1 MKKLELTPITFNKRL
16 DAMSQEVEVPVQ
28 TNSLLDAVEVAHQ
41 LERFLENADSPNAFT
56 QLPQRDPVEE
66 KAIETPFVSSALQQP
81 SPQLQVTKPMNQSS
95 QSYVSLSPA
104 NDDLEEDDFEE
115 EEFTEITVNDI
126 TETSQH
132 DEVDELSSRE
142 VESVKEHEE
151 PRVANEATSSSLA
164 SLASLASLPMITQE
178 GEMLGQL
185 ESLKQL
191 IGYDIIKVT
200 DKFIMVK
207 EKSEPTIEYYREH
220 EDEALDVI
228 LNYSDSMVPSYLP
241 FNLKQVM
248 DADEKKE
255 STRLSTYNTI
265 LLSRDIM
272 RVFQSMN
279 YRKSL
284 RAVPD
289 VLDASL
295 KKSHDALIRHDRIA
309 SDHILTSGALSSYK
323 VSYIPFLVENVANDS
338 KIHQLAYT
346 ITRKFLSSLDITY
359 MSDVLNQGLQYVM
372 CYVTPRSGRTP
383 NESSFDVTVYMLR
396 S

>member
-66 KAIETPFVSSALQQP
+66 TAIETPFVSSALQQS

-104 NDDLEEDDFEE
+104 NDDVEEDFDDEE

-126 TETSQH
+126 TETSQQ

-142 VESVKEHEE
+142 VEPVKEQEA
-151 PRVANEATSSSLA
+151 PRVANEASSSSLA
-164 SLASLASLPMITQE
+164 SLPLITQE

-220 EDEALDVI
+220 EDEALDAI

-383 NESSFDVTVYMLR
+383 KESSVDVTVYMLR

>member
-81 SPQLQVTKPMNQSS
+81 SPQLQVTKPMTQSS

-104 NDDLEEDDFEE
+104 NDDVEEDFDDEE

-126 TETSQH
+126 TETGRR

-151 PRVANEATSSSLA
+151 PHVANGASSS
-164 SLASLASLPMITQE
+164 SLASLPMITQE

-220 EDEALDVI
+220 EDEALDLI

-284 RAVPD
+284 RAAPD

-323 VSYIPFLVENVANDS
+323 VSYIPFLVENVASDS

>member
-56 QLPQRDPVEE
+56 QTLQRDPVEE
-66 KAIETPFVSSALQQP
+66 KAIETPFVSSALQQQ
-81 SPQLQVTKPMNQSS
+81 SPQLQVTKPATQSS

-104 NDDLEEDDFEE
+104 SDELEEDDFEE
-115 EEFTEITVNDI
+115 EEFTEISVNDI
-126 TETSQH
+126 TEQPQQ
-132 DEVDELSSRE
+132 EVESSTVRE
-142 VESVKEHEE
+142 VEPAKEQEE
-151 PRVANEATSSSLA
+151 LKMTNSATSSSLA
-164 SLASLASLPMITQE
+164 SLPLITQE
-178 GEMLGQL
+178 GEMLGEL

-191 IGYDIIKVT
+191 VGYDIIKVT

-220 EDEALDVI
+220 EDEALDLI
-228 LNYSDSMVPSYLP
+228 IKYGDSMVPSYLP

-248 DADEKKE
+248 DADEKKD

-323 VSYIPFLVENVANDS
+323 VSYIPFLIENVANDS
-338 KIHQLAYT
+338 KIHQLAYA

-372 CYVTPRSGRTP
+372 CYVTPRSGRNP

>member
-81 SPQLQVTKPMNQSS
+81 SPQLQVTKPMTQSS

-104 NDDLEEDDFEE
+104 NNDVEEDFDDEE

-126 TETSQH
+126 TETSQQ
-132 DEVDELSSRE
+132 DEDESSNSRE
-142 VESVKEHEE
+142 VESVEEHEE
-151 PRVANEATSSSLA
+151 PRAANEATSS
-164 SLASLASLPMITQE
+164 SLASLPMITQE

-185 ESLKQL
+185 ASLKQL

-289 VLDASL
+289 VLDDSL

-309 SDHILTSGALSSYK
+309 SDHILTSGALASYK

>member
-41 LERFLENADSPNAFT
+41 LERFLENADSPNTFT

-81 SPQLQVTKPMNQSS
+81 SPQLQVAKPMNQSS

-104 NDDLEEDDFEE
+104 NDDVEEDFDDEE

-126 TETSQH
+126 TETSQQ
-132 DEVDELSSRE
+132 DEDESSNSRE
-142 VESVKEHEE
+142 VEPVKEHEE
-151 PRVANEATSSSLA
+151 PRAANEATSS
-164 SLASLASLPMITQE
+164 SLASLPMITQE

-185 ESLKQL
+185 ASLKQL

-255 STRLSTYNTI
+255 STRISTYNTI

>member
-81 SPQLQVTKPMNQSS
+81 SPQLQVTKPMTQSS

-104 NDDLEEDDFEE
+104 NDDVEEDFDDEE
-115 EEFTEITVNDI
+115 EEFTEISITDI
-126 TETSQH
+126 VEPTQRRE
-132 DEVDELSSRE
+132 EVDESSSRE
-142 VESVKEHEE
+142 VEPVKEQEAPH
-151 PRVANEATSSSLA
+151 VANEARSS
-164 SLASLASLPMITQE
+164 SLASLPMITQE

-220 EDEALDVI
+220 EDEALDLI
-228 LNYSDSMVPSYLP
+228 IKYSDSMVPSYLP

-323 VSYIPFLVENVANDS
+323 VSYIPFLVENVANNS

-346 ITRKFLSSLDITY
+346 ITREFLSSLDITY

>member
-16 DAMSQEVEVPVQ
+16 DAMSQEVEAPVQ

-41 LERFLENADSPNAFT
+41 LERFLENADSPNAFA

-104 NDDLEEDDFEE
+104 NDDVEEDFDDEE

-126 TETSQH
+126 TETNQH

-142 VESVKEHEE
+142 VEPVKEQEA
-151 PRVANEATSSSLA
+151 PRVANGTSSS
-164 SLASLASLPMITQE
+164 SLTSLSLITQE

-309 SDHILTSGALSSYK
+309 SDHILTSGVLSSYK

-372 CYVTPRSGRTP
+372 CYVTPRSGRTS

>member
-16 DAMSQEVEVPVQ
+16 DAMSQEVEVLVQ

-66 KAIETPFVSSALQQP
+66 TAIETPFVSSALQQS

-104 NDDLEEDDFEE
+104 NDDVEEDFDDEE

-126 TETSQH
+126 TETSQQ

-142 VESVKEHEE
+142 VEPVKEHEE
-151 PRVANEATSSSLA
+151 PRAANEATSS
-164 SLASLASLPMITQE
+164 SLASLPMITQE

-185 ESLKQL
+185 ASLKQL

>member
-81 SPQLQVTKPMNQSS
+81 SPQLQVTKPMTQSS

-104 NDDLEEDDFEE
+104 NDDVEEDFDDEE

-126 TETSQH
+126 TETSQQ
-132 DEVDELSSRE
+132 DEDESSNSRE
-142 VESVKEHEE
+142 VESVEEHEE
-151 PRVANEATSSSLA
+151 PRAANEATSS
-164 SLASLASLPMITQE
+164 SLASLPMITQE

-185 ESLKQL
+185 ASLKQL

-284 RAVPD
+284 RVVPD

>member
-66 KAIETPFVSSALQQP
+66 KAIETPFVSSALQRP
-81 SPQLQVTKPMNQSS
+81 SPQLQVTKPMTQSS

-104 NDDLEEDDFEE
+104 NDDVEEDFDDEE

-126 TETSQH
+126 TETNQH

-142 VESVKEHEE
+142 VEPVKEQEA
-151 PRVANEATSSSLA
+151 PRVANDTSSS
-164 SLASLASLPMITQE
+164 SLTSLPLITQE

-191 IGYDIIKVT
+191 VGYDIIKVT

-309 SDHILTSGALSSYK
+309 SDHILTSGALASYK

>member
-81 SPQLQVTKPMNQSS
+81 SPQLQVTKPMTQSS

-104 NDDLEEDDFEE
+104 NDDVEEDFDDEE

-126 TETSQH
+126 TETSQQ
-132 DEVDELSSRE
+132 DEDESSNSRE
-142 VESVKEHEE
+142 VESVEEHEE
-151 PRVANEATSSSLA
+151 PRAANEATSS
-164 SLASLASLPMITQE
+164 SLASLPMITQE

-185 ESLKQL
+185 ASLKQL

-383 NESSFDVTVYMLR
+383 SESSFDVTVYMLR

>member
-16 DAMSQEVEVPVQ
+16 DVMSQEVEVPVQ

-56 QLPQRDPVEE
+56 QTSQQDPVEQ
-66 KAIETPFVSSALQQP
+66 KAIETPFVSSALTQD
-81 SPQLQVTKPMNQSS
+81 SPQLQVAKPLNQQN
-95 QSYVSLSPA
+95 QSYVSLSPTVD
-104 NDDLEEDDFEE
+104 NFEE
-115 EEFTEITVNDI
+115 EDFDDEEEDFTEITVSDI
-126 TETSQH
+126 TGGNQQKEIDKS
-132 DEVDELSSRE
+132 DVRE
-142 VESVKEHEE
+142 VESVKETAEDTLVDA
-151 PRVANEATSSSLA
+151 PGSTL
-164 SLASLASLPMITQE
+164 LSLPLISQE
-178 GEMLGQL
+178 GEVLGQL
-185 ESLKQL
+185 ESFKQL
-191 IGYDIIKVT
+191 IGYEVIKAS

-207 EKSEPTIEYYREH
+207 EVSKPTIDYYREN
-220 EDEALDVI
+220 EDAALEVI
-228 LNYSDSMVPSYLP
+228 INYSDSMVPSYLP

-248 DADEKKE
+248 GADEKKD
-255 STRLSTYNTI
+255 SNRLSTYNTI
-265 LLSRDIM
+265 LLSRDLM

-309 SDHILTSGALSSYK
+309 SDHILTSGVLSSYK
-323 VSYIPFLVENVANDS
+323 VSYIPLLIENVANDS

-359 MSDVLNQGLQYVM
+359 MSDLLNQGLQYVM
-372 CYVTPRSGRTP
+372 CYVTTRSGRTP
-383 NESSFDVTVYMLR
+383 SESSFDVTVYMLR

>member
-66 KAIETPFVSSALQQP
+66 KAIETSFVSSALQQP
-81 SPQLQVTKPMNQSS
+81 SPQLQVTKPMTQSS

-104 NDDLEEDDFEE
+104 NDDVEEDFDDEE

-126 TETSQH
+126 TETNQH

-142 VESVKEHEE
+142 VEPVKEQEA
-151 PRVANEATSSSLA
+151 PRVANDTSSS
-164 SLASLASLPMITQE
+164 SLTSLPLITQE

-200 DKFIMVK
+200 DKFITVK

>member
-16 DAMSQEVEVPVQ
+16 DAMSQEVEVLVQ

-56 QLPQRDPVEE
+56 QFPQRDPVEE
-66 KAIETPFVSSALQQP
+66 TAIETPFVSSALQQS

-104 NDDLEEDDFEE
+104 NDDVEEDFDDEE

-126 TETSQH
+126 TETSQR

-151 PRVANEATSSSLA
+151 PRAANEATSS
-164 SLASLASLPMITQE
+164 SLASLPMITQE

-185 ESLKQL
+185 ASLKQL

>member
-81 SPQLQVTKPMNQSS
+81 SPQLQVTKPATQSS

-104 NDDLEEDDFEE
+104 SDDLEEDDFEE
-115 EEFTEITVNDI
+115 EEFTEISVNDI
-126 TETSQH
+126 AEPAQR
-132 DEVDELSSRE
+132 DEVESSSRE
-142 VESVKEHEE
+142 VEPVKEQEE
-151 PRVANEATSSSLA
+151 LKMTNSATSS
-164 SLASLASLPMITQE
+164 SLASLPMITQE
-178 GEMLGQL
+178 GEMLGEL

-191 IGYDIIKVT
+191 VGYDIIKVT

-220 EDEALDVI
+220 EDEALDLI
-228 LNYSDSMVPSYLP
+228 IKYGDSMVPSYLP

-248 DADEKKE
+248 DADEKKD

-323 VSYIPFLVENVANDS
+323 VSYIPFLIENVANDS
-338 KIHQLAYT
+338 KIHQLAYA

-372 CYVTPRSGRTP
+372 CYVTPRSGRNP

>member
-56 QLPQRDPVEE
+56 QTLQRDPVEE

-95 QSYVSLSPA
+95 QSYVSLSPT
-104 NDDLEEDDFEE
+104 NDDVEEDFDDEE

-126 TETSQH
+126 TETTQR
-132 DEVDELSSRE
+132 DEEVDDPSSRE
-142 VESVKEHEE
+142 VEPVKEQEQSH
-151 PRVANEATSSSLA
+151 VANDVASS
-164 SLASLASLPMITQE
+164 SLASLPMITQE

-220 EDEALDVI
+220 EDEALDLI
-228 LNYSDSMVPSYLP
+228 IKYGDSMVPSYLP

-248 DADEKKE
+248 DADEKKD

-309 SDHILTSGALSSYK
+309 SDHILTSGALASYK
-323 VSYIPFLVENVANDS
+323 VSYIPFLIENVANDS
-338 KIHQLAYT
+338 KIHQLAYA

-372 CYVTPRSGRTP
+372 CYVTPRSGRNP

>member
-66 KAIETPFVSSALQQP
+66 TAIETPFVSSALQQS

-104 NDDLEEDDFEE
+104 NDDVEEDFDDEE

-126 TETSQH
+126 TETTQR
-132 DEVDELSSRE
+132 DEDESSNSRE
-142 VESVKEHEE
+142 VEPVKEQEAPHI
-151 PRVANEATSSSLA
+151 ANGVSSSSLA
-164 SLASLASLPMITQE
+164 SLPLITQE

-200 DKFIMVK
+200 EKFIMVK

-220 EDEALDVI
+220 EDEALDLI

>member
-41 LERFLENADSPNAFT
+41 LERFLENADSPNTFT

-81 SPQLQVTKPMNQSS
+81 SPQLQVTKPMNQSN

-126 TETSQH
+126 TETPQR

-142 VESVKEHEE
+142 VEPVKEQEAPHA
-151 PRVANEATSSSLA
+151 ANDANSS
-164 SLASLASLPMITQE
+164 SLASLPMITQE

-191 IGYDIIKVT
+191 VGYDIIKVT

-295 KKSHDALIRHDRIA
+295 KKSHDALIRHDRIT

>member
-81 SPQLQVTKPMNQSS
+81 SPQLQVTKPATQSS

-104 NDDLEEDDFEE
+104 SDDLEEDDFEE
-115 EEFTEITVNDI
+115 EEFTEISVNDI
-126 TETSQH
+126 AEPAQR
-132 DEVDELSSRE
+132 DEVESSSRE
-142 VESVKEHEE
+142 VEPVKEQEE
-151 PRVANEATSSSLA
+151 LKMTNSATSS
-164 SLASLASLPMITQE
+164 SLASLPMITQE
-178 GEMLGQL
+178 GEMLGEL

-191 IGYDIIKVT
+191 VGYDIIKVT

-220 EDEALDVI
+220 EDEALDLI
-228 LNYSDSMVPSYLP
+228 IKYGDSMVPSYLP

-248 DADEKKE
+248 DADEKKD

-323 VSYIPFLVENVANDS
+323 VSYIPFLIENVANDS
-338 KIHQLAYT
+338 KIHQLAYA

-372 CYVTPRSGRTP
+372 CYVTPRSGRNP
-383 NESSFDVTVYMLR
+383 NESSFDVTAYMLR

>member
-16 DAMSQEVEVPVQ
+16 DAMSQEVEVSVQ

-81 SPQLQVTKPMNQSS
+81 SPQLQVTKPMTQSS

-104 NDDLEEDDFEE
+104 NDDVEEDFDDEE

-126 TETSQH
+126 TETNQH
-132 DEVDELSSRE
+132 DEVDELISRE
-142 VESVKEHEE
+142 VEPVKEQEA
-151 PRVANEATSSSLA
+151 PRVANDTSSS
-164 SLASLASLPMITQE
+164 SLTSLPLITQE

-309 SDHILTSGALSSYK
+309 SDHILTSGALASYK

>member
-66 KAIETPFVSSALQQP
+66 KTIETPFVSSALQQP
-81 SPQLQVTKPMNQSS
+81 SPQLQVTKPINQSS

-104 NDDLEEDDFEE
+104 NDDVEEDFDDEE

-126 TETSQH
+126 TETGQR

-151 PRVANEATSSSLA
+151 PRVANEATSS
-164 SLASLASLPMITQE
+164 SLASLPMITQE

-309 SDHILTSGALSSYK
+309 SDHILTSGALASYK

-372 CYVTPRSGRTP
+372 CYVTPRSGRTL

>member
-81 SPQLQVTKPMNQSS
+81 SPQLQVTKPTNQSS

-104 NDDLEEDDFEE
+104 NDDVEEDFDDEE

-126 TETSQH
+126 AETNQH
-132 DEVDELSSRE
+132 NEVDELSSRE

-164 SLASLASLPMITQE
+164 PLPMITQE

-220 EDEALDVI
+220 EDEALDLI

-309 SDHILTSGALSSYK
+309 SDHILTSGVLSSYK

>member
-81 SPQLQVTKPMNQSS
+81 SPQLQVTKPMTQSS

-104 NDDLEEDDFEE
+104 NDDVEEDFDDEE

-126 TETSQH
+126 TETSQQ
-132 DEVDELSSRE
+132 DEEVDDPSSRE
-142 VESVKEHEE
+142 VEPVKEHEE
-151 PRVANEATSSSLA
+151 PRAANDTSSS
-164 SLASLASLPMITQE
+164 SLTSLPLITQE

-255 STRLSTYNTI
+255 STRLSTYNTL

>member
-66 KAIETPFVSSALQQP
+66 KAIEAPFVSSALQQP

-104 NDDLEEDDFEE
+104 NDDLEEDFDDEE

-126 TETSQH
+126 TETGQR

-142 VESVKEHEE
+142 VEPVKEQET
-151 PRVANEATSSSLA
+151 PKVANEATSSSLV
-164 SLASLASLPMITQE
+164 SLPMITQE

-220 EDEALDVI
+220 EDEALDLI
-228 LNYSDSMVPSYLP
+228 IKYSDSMVPSYLP

>member
-41 LERFLENADSPNAFT
+41 LERFLENADSPNVFT
-56 QLPQRDPVEE
+56 QTSQQDSVEQ
-66 KAIETPFVSSALQQP
+66 KAIETPFVSSALTQD
-81 SPQLQVTKPMNQSS
+81 SPQLQVAKPLNQQN
-95 QSYVSLSPA
+95 QSYVSLSPTVD
-104 NDDLEEDDFEE
+104 NFEE
-115 EEFTEITVNDI
+115 EDFDEEEDFTEITVSDI
-126 TETSQH
+126 TGDNQQK
-132 DEVDELSSRE
+132 EVDDTDVRE
-142 VESVKEHEE
+142 VESVKEQVED
-151 PRVANEATSSSLA
+151 VSTNEVGHQL
-164 SLASLASLPMITQE
+164 LSLPLISQE
-178 GEMLGQL
+178 GEVLGQL
-185 ESLKQL
+185 ESFKQL
-191 IGYDIIKVT
+191 IGYEVIKAS

-207 EKSEPTIEYYREH
+207 EVSKPTIDYYREN
-220 EDEALDVI
+220 EDAALEVI

-248 DADEKKE
+248 DADEKKD
-255 STRLSTYNTI
+255 SNRLSTYNTI
-265 LLSRDIM
+265 LLSRDLM

-309 SDHILTSGALSSYK
+309 SDHILTSGVLSSYK
-323 VSYIPFLVENVANDS
+323 VSYIPLLIENVANDS

-359 MSDVLNQGLQYVM
+359 MSDLLNQGLQYVM

-383 NESSFDVTVYMLR
+383 SESSFDVTVYMLR

>member
-66 KAIETPFVSSALQQP
+66 TAIETPFVSSALQQS

-104 NDDLEEDDFEE
+104 NDDVEEDFDDEE

-126 TETSQH
+126 TETSQQ
-132 DEVDELSSRE
+132 DEDESSNSRE
-142 VESVKEHEE
+142 VEPVKEHEE
-151 PRVANEATSSSLA
+151 PRAANEATSS
-164 SLASLASLPMITQE
+164 SLASLPMITQE

-185 ESLKQL
+185 ASLKQL

>member
-41 LERFLENADSPNAFT
+41 LERFLENADSPNTFT

-66 KAIETPFVSSALQQP
+66 TAIETPFVSSALQQS

-104 NDDLEEDDFEE
+104 NDDVEEDFDDEE

-126 TETSQH
+126 TETSQQ
-132 DEVDELSSRE
+132 DEDESSNSRE
-142 VESVKEHEE
+142 VEPAKEHEE
-151 PRVANEATSSSLA
+151 PRAANEATSS
-164 SLASLASLPMITQE
+164 SLASLPMITQE

>member
-81 SPQLQVTKPMNQSS
+81 SPQLQVTKPMTQSS

-104 NDDLEEDDFEE
+104 NDDVEEDFDDEE

-126 TETSQH
+126 TETNQR

-151 PRVANEATSSSLA
+151 PRVANEASSSSLA
-164 SLASLASLPMITQE
+164 SLPLITQE

-220 EDEALDVI
+220 EDEALDLI

-309 SDHILTSGALSSYK
+309 SDHILTSGALSGYK

>member
-16 DAMSQEVEVPVQ
+16 DVMLQEVEVPVQ

-81 SPQLQVTKPMNQSS
+81 SPQLQVTKPMTQSS

-104 NDDLEEDDFEE
+104 NDDVEEDFDDEE
-115 EEFTEITVNDI
+115 EEFTEITINDI
-126 TETSQH
+126 TETSQR

-142 VESVKEHEE
+142 VEPVKEQEA
-151 PRVANEATSSSLA
+151 PRVANEASSSSLA
-164 SLASLASLPMITQE
+164 SLPLITQE
-178 GEMLGQL
+178 GEILGQL

-284 RAVPD
+284 RTVPD

>member
-1 MKKLELTPITFNKRL
+1 
-16 DAMSQEVEVPVQ
+16 
-28 TNSLLDAVEVAHQ
+28 
-41 LERFLENADSPNAFT
+41 
-56 QLPQRDPVEE
+56 
-66 KAIETPFVSSALQQP
+66 
-81 SPQLQVTKPMNQSS
+81 MNQSS

-104 NDDLEEDDFEE
+104 NDDVEEDFDDEE

-126 TETSQH
+126 TETTQR
-132 DEVDELSSRE
+132 DEDESRSRE
-142 VESVKEHEE
+142 VEPVKEQEASH
-151 PRVANEATSSSLA
+151 VANEASSSSLV
-164 SLASLASLPMITQE
+164 SLPMITQE

-220 EDEALDVI
+220 EDEALDLI

-323 VSYIPFLVENVANDS
+323 VSYIPFLVENVANAS

>member
-16 DAMSQEVEVPVQ
+16 GAMSQEVEVPVQ

-41 LERFLENADSPNAFT
+41 LERFLENADSPNTFT

-81 SPQLQVTKPMNQSS
+81 SPQLQVTKPMTQSS

-104 NDDLEEDDFEE
+104 NDDVEEDFDDEE

-126 TETSQH
+126 TETNQR
-132 DEVDELSSRE
+132 DEEVDDPSSRE
-142 VESVKEHEE
+142 VEPVKKQEEHK
-151 PRVANEATSSSLA
+151 VANDTSSSSLA
-164 SLASLASLPMITQE
+164 SLPLITQE

>member
-16 DAMSQEVEVPVQ
+16 DAMSQEVEVLVQ

-41 LERFLENADSPNAFT
+41 LERFLENADSPNTFT

-66 KAIETPFVSSALQQP
+66 TAIETPFVSSALQQS

-104 NDDLEEDDFEE
+104 NDDVEEDFDDEE

-126 TETSQH
+126 TETSQQ
-132 DEVDELSSRE
+132 DEDESSNSRE
-142 VESVKEHEE
+142 VEPVKEHEE
-151 PRVANEATSSSLA
+151 PRAANEATSS
-164 SLASLASLPMITQE
+164 SLASLPMITQE

-185 ESLKQL
+185 ASLKQL

>member
-81 SPQLQVTKPMNQSS
+81 SPQLQVTKPATQSS

-104 NDDLEEDDFEE
+104 NDDLEEDFDGEE

-126 TETSQH
+126 TETTRH

-151 PRVANEATSSSLA
+151 PHVANGASSS
-164 SLASLASLPMITQE
+164 SLASLPMITQE

-207 EKSEPTIEYYREH
+207 EKSEPTIEYYRAH
-220 EDEALDVI
+220 EDEALDLI

-323 VSYIPFLVENVANDS
+323 VSYIPFLVENVASDS

-372 CYVTPRSGRTP
+372 CYVTPRSGRTR

>member
-16 DAMSQEVEVPVQ
+16 DVMSQEVEVPVQ

-81 SPQLQVTKPMNQSS
+81 SPQLQVTKPMTQSS

-104 NDDLEEDDFEE
+104 NDDLEEDFDGEE

-126 TETSQH
+126 TETSQR
-132 DEVDELSSRE
+132 DEDESSNSRE

-151 PRVANEATSSSLA
+151 PRAANEATSS
-164 SLASLASLPMITQE
+164 SLASLPMITQE

-185 ESLKQL
+185 ASLKQL

>member
-41 LERFLENADSPNAFT
+41 LERFLENADSPNTFT

-95 QSYVSLSPA
+95 QSYVSLSPT
-104 NDDLEEDDFEE
+104 NDDVEEDFDDEE

-126 TETSQH
+126 TETNQH

-151 PRVANEATSSSLA
+151 PRVANDATSS
-164 SLASLASLPMITQE
+164 SLASLPMITQE

-220 EDEALDVI
+220 EDEALDLI

-309 SDHILTSGALSSYK
+309 SDHILTSGALASYN

>member
-16 DAMSQEVEVPVQ
+16 DAMSQEVEVPAQ

-41 LERFLENADSPNAFT
+41 LERFLENADSPNTFT

-81 SPQLQVTKPMNQSS
+81 SPQLQVAKPMTQSS

-104 NDDLEEDDFEE
+104 NDDVEEDFDDEE

-126 TETSQH
+126 TETSQQ

-142 VESVKEHEE
+142 VEPVKEQEA
-151 PRVANEATSSSLA
+151 PRVANEASSS
-164 SLASLASLPMITQE
+164 SLASLPMITQE

-185 ESLKQL
+185 ASLKQL

-309 SDHILTSGALSSYK
+309 SDHILTSGALASYK

-372 CYVTPRSGRTP
+372 CYVTPRSGRTL

>member
-41 LERFLENADSPNAFT
+41 LERFLENADSPSAFT

-66 KAIETPFVSSALQQP
+66 KAIETPFVSSALQQS
-81 SPQLQVTKPMNQSS
+81 SPQLQVTKPAAQSS

-104 NDDLEEDDFEE
+104 NDELEEDDFEE

-126 TETSQH
+126 TETSQR
-132 DEVDELSSRE
+132 DEEVDEPSSRE
-142 VESVKEHEE
+142 VEPVKEQEVPHTAKEE
-151 PRVANEATSSSLA
+151 SSST
-164 SLASLASLPMITQE
+164 LASLPLITQE

-220 EDEALDVI
+220 EDEALDLI
-228 LNYSDSMVPSYLP
+228 LKYSDSMVPSYLP

>member
-28 TNSLLDAVEVAHQ
+28 THSLLDAVEVAHQ

-81 SPQLQVTKPMNQSS
+81 SPQLQVAKPMTQSS

-104 NDDLEEDDFEE
+104 NDDVEEDFDDEE

-126 TETSQH
+126 TETGQR
-132 DEVDELSSRE
+132 DEDESSNSRE

-151 PRVANEATSSSLA
+151 PRAANESTSS
-164 SLASLASLPMITQE
+164 SLASLPMITQE

-185 ESLKQL
+185 ASLKQL
-191 IGYDIIKVT
+191 ISYDIIKVT

-220 EDEALDVI
+220 EDEALDLI
-228 LNYSDSMVPSYLP
+228 LKYSDSMVPSYLP

-309 SDHILTSGALSSYK
+309 SDHILTSGVLSSYK

-372 CYVTPRSGRTP
+372 CYVTPRSGRTS